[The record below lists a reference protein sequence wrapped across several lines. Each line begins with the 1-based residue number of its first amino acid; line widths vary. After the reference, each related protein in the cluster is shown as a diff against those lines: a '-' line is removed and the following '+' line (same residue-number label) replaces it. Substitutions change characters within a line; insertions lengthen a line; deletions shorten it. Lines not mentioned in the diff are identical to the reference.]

1 MGSKSLGGLLGR
13 AARPLTV
20 GLALLLHRYGNELSI
35 LVDPDGQAVNQ
46 RTLVVVVVPP
56 FQGRWRLAEI
66 GDLDTG
72 AGTQTP
78 GSAMTQAME
87 IQQLRADIK
96 ALLKDNARLKK
107 ENDFLEEASAFFA
120 ASRQRLAKKSE

>member
-1 MGSKSLGGLLGR
+1 MSENVKRSTRQYTKSYKTEALKLVKEIGNTKASIELGVPKSTLSQWVRR
-13 AARPLTV
+13 AKM
-20 GLALLLHRYGNELSI
+20 
-35 LVDPDGQAVNQ
+35 
-46 RTLVVVVVPP
+46 
-56 FQGRWRLAEI
+56 

-87 IQQLRADIK
+87 IQQLKADIK
-96 ALLKDNARLKK
+96 ALEKDNARLKK

-120 ASRQRLAKKSE
+120 ASRQKLAKKRG

>member
-1 MGSKSLGGLLGR
+1 MSGNVKRSTRQYTKDYKAESVKLAKKIGTTKAAIELGLPKTTLFQWLKS
-13 AARPLTV
+13 
-20 GLALLLHRYGNELSI
+20 
-35 LVDPDGQAVNQ
+35 
-46 RTLVVVVVPP
+46 
-56 FQGRWRLAEI
+56 AEI

-78 GSAMTQAME
+78 SSAMTQAME
-87 IQQLRADIK
+87 IQQLRADNK
-96 ALLKDNARLKK
+96 ALVKENARLKK

>member
-1 MGSKSLGGLLGR
+1 MSEKVKRITKQYTKEYKAEAVKLLREIGTTKAAIELGVPKS
-13 AARPLTV
+13 T
-20 GLALLLHRYGNELSI
+20 LSQW
-35 LVDPDGQAVNQ
+35 VK
-46 RTLVVVVVPP
+46 R
-56 FQGRWRLAEI
+56 AEI

-72 AGTQTP
+72 IGTQTP

-87 IQQLRADIK
+87 IQQLRAEIK
-96 ALLKDNARLKK
+96 ALVKENARLKK

>member
-1 MGSKSLGGLLGR
+1 MSGKEKRTTRQYTKDYKTESVKLVKEIGITKAATELGV
-13 AARPLTV
+13 PKT
-20 GLALLLHRYGNELSI
+20 
-35 LVDPDGQAVNQ
+35 
-46 RTLVVVVVPP
+46 TL
-56 FQGRWRLAEI
+56 FQWVKHAEM

-87 IQQLRADIK
+87 IQKLRADIK
-96 ALLKDNARLKK
+96 ALVKDNARLKK